1 MSDDTERSSDRGASS
16 GRIFSRRK
24 FIGTGVAVG
33 LASAAGCAGSLGG
46 GGGNGVITVG
56 ASSSTTGP
64 TSEEGLTMK
73 QGYELWVEMINESG
87 GLLEEDA
94 EGLLGREVEL
104 IHYDDQSDPQRGVN
118 LYQRLI
124 NQDNVDLLLGP
135 YGSTVSSAT
144 IPIIEDA
151 GMACVMPMM
160 SDTTVLEDRDVQYVT
175 QAIAPANTYVRSAID
190 IGVENGAETIAVVY
204 EDAAFPTSVAS
215 GHIPYAEE
223 QGLEVVHEEAYPTD
237 INDYTSVLNN
247 VQDQDPD
254 IVMGGGYT
262 QDALGLTQAA
272 QSVGLSPGI
281 FAWVVGGMAPAFAES
296 VGDAAI
302 GITGDLFWAPFFE
315 LPYNQEF
322 LDGFMELFS
331 DEYDDPSEMDYHSAG
346 GFAGCMVM
354 EQAVRNVGEIDQDA
368 IAEELH
374 SIEMDIPFANGRYAV
389 DDQGIQTA
397 QTPSLGQ
404 WQEGEDGPTQEA
416 VRPADYA
423 TADPIYP
430 HPGW

>member
-1 MSDDTERSSDRGASS
+1 MLDNTEKSSDIEASS
-16 GRIFSRRK
+16 SRIFSRRK
-24 FIGTGVAVG
+24 FIGTGAAVG
-33 LASAAGCAGSLGG
+33 LASAAGCAGDIGG
-46 GGGNGVITVG
+46 GGDDVITVG
-56 ASSSTTGP
+56 ASSSTTGA
-64 TSEEGLTMK
+64 TAQEGVTMK
-73 QGYELWVEMINESG
+73 EGYELWVHMINESG
-87 GLLEEDA
+87 GLLEDDA
-94 EGLLGREVEL
+94 DGLLGREVEL

-124 NQDNVDLLLGP
+124 NEDNVDLLLGP

-144 IPIIEDA
+144 IPIIESA
-151 GMACVMPMM
+151 GYACVMPMM
-160 SDTTVLEDRDVQYVT
+160 SDTTVLEEREVKYIT

-190 IGVENGAETIAVVY
+190 IGVENGAETIAIVH

-237 INDYTSVLNN
+237 INDYTSVLNS
-247 VQDQDPD
+247 VQDKDPD

-262 QDALGLTQAA
+262 EDAIGLTQAA
-272 QSVGLSPGI
+272 ESVDLSPGI
-281 FAWVVGGMAPAFAES
+281 FAWVVGGMAPAFADA
-296 VGDAAI
+296 VGNAAI
-302 GITGDLFWAPFFE
+302 GVTGDLFWAPFFE

-322 LDGFMELFS
+322 LDGFMDLFS
-331 DEYDDPSEMDYHSAG
+331 DEYDNPSQMDYHSAG

-374 SIEMDIPFANGRYAV
+374 SLQMDIPFANGRYEV
-389 DDQGIQTA
+389 NERGIQVG

-404 WQEGEDGPTQEA
+404 WQEGENGPTQEA
-416 VRPADYA
+416 VRPAEYA
-423 TADPIYP
+423 TAEPIYP

>member
-1 MSDDTERSSDRGASS
+1 MPDDTDKSSDTGASPS
-16 GRIFSRRK
+16 RVFSRRK
-24 FIGTGVAVG
+24 FIGTGAAVG
-33 LASAAGCAGSLGG
+33 LASTAGCAGGLGG
-46 GGGNGVITVG
+46 GGDDVITVG

-94 EGLLGREVEL
+94 DGLLGREVEL

-124 NQDNVDLLLGP
+124 NEDNVDLLLGP

-160 SDTTVLEDRDVQYVT
+160 SDTTVLEERDVQYVT

-204 EDAAFPTSVAS
+204 EDAAFPTSVAA

-237 INDYTSVLNN
+237 INDYTSVLNS

-262 QDALGLTQAA
+262 EDALGLTQAA
-272 QSVGLSPGI
+272 ESVGLSPGI

-296 VGDAAI
+296 VGDGAI

-322 LDGFMELFS
+322 LDGFMDLFS
-331 DEYDDPSEMDYHSAG
+331 DEYNDPSEMDYHSAG

-354 EQAVRNVGEIDQDA
+354 EQAVRNAGEIDQDA

-389 DDQGIQTA
+389 NEQGVQTA

-423 TADPIYP
+423 TAEPIYP

>member
-1 MSDDTERSSDRGASS
+1 MPDTTGGSAGADRSSNRVY
-16 GRIFSRRK
+16 SRRALL
-24 FIGTGVAVG
+24 GTGAAVG
-33 LASAAGCAGSLGG
+33 IASVAGCAGSSGG
-46 GGGNGVITVG
+46 GGDDVITVG
-56 ASSSTTGP
+56 ASSSTTGA

-87 GLLEEDA
+87 GILEDDA
-94 EGLLGREVEL
+94 DGLLGREVEL
-104 IHYDDQSDPQRGVN
+104 VHYDDQSDPQRGVN

-124 NQDNVDLLLGP
+124 NEDNVDLLLGP

-151 GMACVMPMM
+151 GYASIMPMM
-160 SDTTVLEDRDVQYVT
+160 SDTTVLEERDVQYVT

-204 EDAAFPTSVAS
+204 EDAAFPTSVAE
-215 GHIPYAEE
+215 GHVPYAEE
-223 QGLEVVHEEAYPTD
+223 QGLEVVFQEAYPND
-237 INDYTSVLNN
+237 INDYTSVLNA
-247 VQDQDPD
+247 VQDEDPD

-262 QDALGLTQAA
+262 EDAIGLTQAA
-272 QSVGLSPGI
+272 ESVGLSPGI

-302 GITGDLFWAPFFE
+302 GVTGDLFWAPFFE
-315 LPYNQEF
+315 LPYNQAF
-322 LDGFMELFS
+322 LDGFMDLFS

-346 GFAGCMVM
+346 GFAGCLVM
-354 EQAVRNVGEIDQDA
+354 EQAVRNVGEINQDA

-374 SIEMDIPFANGRYAV
+374 SIEMDIPFANGRYEV
-389 DDQGIQTA
+389 NDQGIQVG

-404 WQEGEDGPTQEA
+404 WQAGDDGPTQEA
-416 VRPADYA
+416 VRPAEYA
-423 TADPIYP
+423 TEDPIYP

>member
-1 MSDDTERSSDRGASS
+1 MSDHNDSEVPRNRSATPR
-16 GRIFSRRK
+16 FSRRR
-24 FIGTGVAVG
+24 FVETTA
-33 LASAAGCAGSLGG
+33 AAGALAATAGCMGG
-46 GGGNGVITVG
+46 GGGGDDVITIG
-56 ASSSTTGP
+56 ASTSTTGP
-64 TSEEGLTMK
+64 TATEGVTMK
-73 QGYELWVEMINESG
+73 EGYDFWIHQINEGNS
-87 GLLEEDA
+87 LLADDD

-104 IHYDDQSDPQRGVN
+104 VHYDDQSDPSRGVN

-124 NQDNVDLLLGP
+124 NEDEVDVLLGP
-135 YGSTVSSAT
+135 YGSTVSSAV

-151 GMACVMPMM
+151 EMACIMPMM
-160 SDTTVLEDRDVQYVT
+160 SDTSVLEERDVQYTT
-175 QAIAPANTYVRSAID
+175 QAIAPAYTYVRSAID
-190 IGVENGAETIAVVY
+190 IAVENGAETIAVVY

-237 INDYTSVLNN
+237 INDYSSVLNT
-247 VQDQDPD
+247 VAEEDPD

-262 QDALGLTQAA
+262 EDAIGLTQAA

-296 VGDAAI
+296 VGDAAL
-302 GITGDLFWAPFFE
+302 GVTGDLFWAPFFE

-322 LDGFMELFS
+322 TEGFMDLFS
-331 DEYDDPSEMDYHSAG
+331 EEYSDPGEVDYHAAG
-346 GFAGCMVM
+346 GYAGCLVM
-354 EQAVRNVGEIDQDA
+354 EQAIRNVGEIDQTA
-368 IAEELH
+368 IAEQLH
-374 SIEMDIPFANGRYAV
+374 EIEMEIPFANGVYEV
-389 DDQGIQTA
+389 DDQGIQVG

-404 WQEGEDGPTQEA
+404 WQEGEDGMTQEA
-416 VRPADYA
+416 VRPAEYA